1 MKKFLA
7 VVVAAMSLVPVG
19 AHAQE
24 RAGNAALGA
33 LSGAVVLGP
42 VGALAGAVVGFTA
55 GPSISRAWGLRRSES
70 RRRGPSAKRVPPAA
84 AKQRVST
91 ASDSAPHTVAQG
103 TVREAAPPAATP
115 AAQAGSIH
123 TALPPVQAFD

>member
-7 VVVAAMSLVPVG
+7 VAVTAMSLVPVG

-42 VGALAGAVVGFTA
+42 VGAVAGAVVGFTA

-70 RRRGPSAKRVPPAA
+70 RRRGSAKRVPPAA
-84 AKQRVST
+84 AKQRVT
-91 ASDSAPHTVAQG
+91 ASDSAPRTVGQE
-103 TVREAAPPAATP
+103 TVKEAAPPAARP
-115 AAQAGSIH
+115 AALAGGPH

>member
-1 MKKFLA
+1 MKKIFA
-7 VVVAAMSLVPVG
+7 VAIAAMSLVPVG

-42 VGALAGAVVGFTA
+42 VGAVAGAVVGFTA

-91 ASDSAPHTVAQG
+91 ASDSAPRTVAQG

-123 TALPPVQAFD
+123 IALPPVQAFD

>member
-7 VVVAAMSLVPVG
+7 VAVTAMSLVPVG

-42 VGALAGAVVGFTA
+42 VGAVAGAVVGFTA

-84 AKQRVST
+84 AKQRVT
-91 ASDSAPHTVAQG
+91 ASDSAPRTVGQE
-103 TVREAAPPAATP
+103 TVKEAAPPAARP
-115 AAQAGSIH
+115 AALAGGTH

>member
-7 VVVAAMSLVPVG
+7 VVVTAMSLVPVG
-19 AHAQE
+19 AHAQG

-42 VGALAGAVVGFTA
+42 VGAVAGAVVGFTA
-55 GPSISRAWGLRRSES
+55 GPSISRSWGLRRSES

-91 ASDSAPHTVAQG
+91 ASDSAPRMVGQG
-103 TVREAAPPAATP
+103 TVKEAAPPAARP
-115 AAQAGSIH
+115 AAQAGSAH